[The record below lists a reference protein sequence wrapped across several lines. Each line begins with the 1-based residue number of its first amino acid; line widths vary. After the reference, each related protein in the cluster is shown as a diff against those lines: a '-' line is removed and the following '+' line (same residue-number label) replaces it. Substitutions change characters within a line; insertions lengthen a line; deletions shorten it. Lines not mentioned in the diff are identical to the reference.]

1 MVKQK
6 LKKIHNVVL
15 KKKRAEYKITYTI
28 TKTT

>member
-6 LKKIHNVVL
+6 PKIYNSV
-15 KKKRAEYKITYTI
+15 KKKKAEPKITYTI